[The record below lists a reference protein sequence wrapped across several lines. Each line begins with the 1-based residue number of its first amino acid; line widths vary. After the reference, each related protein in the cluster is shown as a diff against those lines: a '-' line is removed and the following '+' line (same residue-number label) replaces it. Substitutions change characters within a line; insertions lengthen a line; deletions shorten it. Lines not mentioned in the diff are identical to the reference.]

1 MVSQIS
7 RGKYALSNKSSC
19 EAIWKNK
26 IAAHLK
32 NFDFEREIMEEL
44 FHNFIIIMDN
54 LEKEISFLSMYKK
67 SRSNNIYIKFFSC
80 IAKITIT
87 KIKR

>member
-7 RGKYALSNKSSC
+7 GGKYALSNKSSC
-19 EAIWKNK
+19 EATWKNK
-26 IAAHLK
+26 IAPHLK

-44 FHNFIIIMDN
+44 FHNFIIIIHN

-67 SRSNNIYIKFFSC
+67 SRNNNIYVNFFPVWQKSP
-80 IAKITIT
+80 
-87 KIKR
+87 